1 MRRGG
6 SPFHDSLRG
15 LGYVEGQNIAF
26 EWRSSGGRAERFPEL
41 AAELTRLKVDLIVA
55 SDNPAI
61 AAAQRATKTIPIVMV
76 GAMDPVTSGFAESLA
91 RPGGNITGQTV
102 QGTELQ
108 GKLLQILKEAV
119 PAISRVGILWVPT
132 ELGREIQAKEAE
144 RAARV
149 LGVQPRLMEVRG
161 PTELDG
167 VFATMAR
174 EKVDAVQ
181 IHPSQL
187 TFAHR
192 VRIAELAAKN
202 RLPSMSNTVWWVEA
216 GGLLSY
222 APKGGDLLV
231 RAAHYVDMILRG
243 AKPADLPIEQPTRF
257 ELKINL
263 KTAKAL
269 GPDDPTDSH
278 SPGRSGHRIA
288 RARPARPAPASSTRI
303 RGVLDAF
310 PPSCAPCATLLPRL
324 LGWHWARGCRDAQ
337 PGLRPAVDS
346 VRYTDCEIA
355 SPAPWVGAEEDSTAY
370 VRTAPNFMAT
380 FSARSTY
387 FETRRSLNMPY
398 ASCT

>member
-1 MRRGG
+1 VIDRRAFIAAVGG
-6 SPFHDSLRG
+6 SIIAAPLAVRAQQTGKVWRIGVLTGSADAPRWKPFHDSLRG

-132 ELGREIQAKEAE
+132 ELGREVQAKEAE

-269 GPDDPTDSH
+269 GLT
-278 SPGRSGHRIA
+278 I
-288 RARPARPAPASSTRI
+288 
-303 RGVLDAF
+303 
-310 PPSCAPCATLLPRL
+310 PRTVIL
-324 LGWHWARGCRDAQ
+324 QADQ
-337 PGLRPAVDS
+337 V
-346 VRYTDCEIA
+346 VE
-355 SPAPWVGAEEDSTAY
+355 
-370 VRTAPNFMAT
+370 
-380 FSARSTY
+380 
-387 FETRRSLNMPY
+387 
-398 ASCT
+398 

>member
-76 GAMDPVTSGFAESLA
+76 GSMDPVASGFAESLA

-132 ELGREIQAKEAE
+132 ELGREVQAKEAE

-269 GPDDPTDSH
+269 GLT
-278 SPGRSGHRIA
+278 I
-288 RARPARPAPASSTRI
+288 
-303 RGVLDAF
+303 
-310 PPSCAPCATLLPRL
+310 PRTVIL
-324 LGWHWARGCRDAQ
+324 QADQ
-337 PGLRPAVDS
+337 VI
-346 VRYTDCEIA
+346 E
-355 SPAPWVGAEEDSTAY
+355 
-370 VRTAPNFMAT
+370 
-380 FSARSTY
+380 
-387 FETRRSLNMPY
+387 
-398 ASCT
+398 

>member
-1 MRRGG
+1 
-6 SPFHDSLRG
+6 
-15 LGYVEGQNIAF
+15 
-26 EWRSSGGRAERFPEL
+26 
-41 AAELTRLKVDLIVA
+41 
-55 SDNPAI
+55 
-61 AAAQRATKTIPIVMV
+61 MV
-76 GAMDPVTSGFAESLA
+76 GSMDPVSSGFAESLA

-119 PAISRVGILWVPT
+119 PTISRVGILWVPA
-132 ELGREIQAKEAE
+132 ELGREVQAKEAE

-167 VFATMAR
+167 VFAMMAR

-202 RLPSMSNTVWWVEA
+202 RLPSMSNTAWWVEA

-222 APKGGDLLV
+222 TPKGGDLLV

-269 GPDDPTDSH
+269 GLT
-278 SPGRSGHRIA
+278 I
-288 RARPARPAPASSTRI
+288 
-303 RGVLDAF
+303 
-310 PPSCAPCATLLPRL
+310 PRTVIL
-324 LGWHWARGCRDAQ
+324 QADQ
-337 PGLRPAVDS
+337 VI
-346 VRYTDCEIA
+346 E
-355 SPAPWVGAEEDSTAY
+355 
-370 VRTAPNFMAT
+370 
-380 FSARSTY
+380 
-387 FETRRSLNMPY
+387 
-398 ASCT
+398 